1 MTAMRMTESVKAP
14 AGRTVGYPFG
24 TAQLWAGTAGVLFVL
39 AVGESILRDGG
50 EQADDLLPWALG
62 ATAPVAFVN
71 RAPRVASVICVLAM
85 IVQQSDSNN
94 PPLVSCFV
102 ALALVLCA
110 AGFHVQVAFS
120 ACLAVPFLYNAVSPF
135 NNDDAGA
142 RSFLEFVVASS
153 ALGFGM
159 LLRSRGT
166 LIEERDASV
175 AAHTATLREQSLL
188 AERTRIAR
196 ELHDVVAHHISAIA
210 IQAES
215 ARFTIPALPE
225 EGADRFAAIGD
236 SARAALDEMRRVLGV
251 MRAPVDAA
259 ELEPQPGFDQLSALI
274 DEHRTLGGDVRFSVR
289 GPVSTLP
296 DGVELVAY
304 RIVEE
309 ALTNVRR
316 HADEAAVEVSLDYTP
331 TLLRV
336 AVRDFGPGRSVG
348 LGDDA
353 GPGGFG
359 LIGMRERVEAI
370 GGTLTAGDHAEGGF
384 EIVADLPVISDA

>member
-1 MTAMRMTESVKAP
+1 MASVPATERVKAF
-14 AGRTVGYPFG
+14 AGRALGYPFG
-24 TAQLWAGTAGVLFVL
+24 TIQLWVGAAGALFVL
-39 AVGESILRDGG
+39 AVGESILRDDG
-50 EQADDLLPWALG
+50 EQADDLLPWALA

-71 RAPRVASVICVLAM
+71 RSPRLASVICVLAI

-94 PPLVSCFV
+94 PPLVSCVV

-110 AGFHVQVAFS
+110 AGYHVHVAFS

-135 NNDDAGA
+135 NGDDAGA
-142 RSFLEFVVASS
+142 RSFLEFVVASA

-188 AERTRIAR
+188 AERARIGR

-236 SARAALDEMRRVLGV
+236 SARAALDEMRRLLGV
-251 MRAPVDAA
+251 MRAPFDAA

-289 GPVSTLP
+289 GPVAALP
-296 DGVELVAY
+296 GAVELVAN
-304 RIVEE
+304 RVVQE

-316 HADEAAVEVSLDYTP
+316 HADGAAVEVSVDYTP

-336 AVRDFGPGRSVG
+336 AVRDHGPGRSRG
-348 LGDDA
+348 FSDA
-353 GPGGFG
+353 EAGGFG
-359 LIGMRERVEAI
+359 LVGMGERVEAI

-384 EIVADLPVISDA
+384 EIVADLPVASDP

>member
-1 MTAMRMTESVKAP
+1 MASVSATERVKAF
-14 AGRTVGYPFG
+14 AGRAVGYPFG
-24 TAQLWAGTAGVLFVL
+24 TIQVWVGASVVLFVL
-39 AVGESILRDGG
+39 SVGESILRDDG

-71 RAPRVASVICVLAM
+71 RWPRVAAVTCVLSI

-94 PPLVSCFV
+94 PPLVSCVV

-110 AGFHVQVAFS
+110 AAYHVHVAFS

-135 NNDDAGA
+135 NGDDPGA
-142 RSFLEFVVASS
+142 RSFLEFVVASA
-153 ALGFGM
+153 ALGFGL

-175 AAHTATLREQSLL
+175 AAHTATLRERSLL

-215 ARFTIPALPE
+215 ARFTIPALTE
-225 EGADRFAAIGD
+225 EGAERFAAIGD

-259 ELEPQPGFDQLSALI
+259 RAGAATRLRPAQRPDRRASHA
-274 DEHRTLGGDVRFSVR
+274 R
-289 GPVSTLP
+289 G
-296 DGVELVAY
+296 
-304 RIVEE
+304 
-309 ALTNVRR
+309 
-316 HADEAAVEVSLDYTP
+316 
-331 TLLRV
+331 
-336 AVRDFGPGRSVG
+336 
-348 LGDDA
+348 
-353 GPGGFG
+353 
-359 LIGMRERVEAI
+359 
-370 GGTLTAGDHAEGGF
+370 
-384 EIVADLPVISDA
+384 

>member
-1 MTAMRMTESVKAP
+1 MTAMPTSERVRAL
-14 AGRTVGYPFG
+14 AGRAVGYPFG
-24 TAQLWAGTAGVLFVL
+24 TAQLWASAAGVLFVL

-71 RAPRVASVICVLAM
+71 RAPRIAAVICVLAM

-94 PPLVSCFV
+94 PPLVSCVV

-110 AGFHVQVAFS
+110 AGFHLHVAFS

-135 NNDDAGA
+135 NGDDAGA
-142 RSFLEFVVASS
+142 RSFLEFVVASA

-175 AAHTATLREQSLL
+175 AAHAATLREQSLL

-225 EGADRFAAIGD
+225 QGADRFAAIGD
-236 SARAALDEMRRVLGV
+236 SARAALDEMRRLLGV
-251 MRAPVDAA
+251 MRAPVDAT

-289 GPVSTLP
+289 GPVAALP
-296 DGVELVAY
+296 DAVELVAY
-304 RIVEE
+304 RVVEE

-316 HADEAAVEVSLDYTP
+316 HADGAAVEVSIDYTP
-331 TLLRV
+331 TLVRI
-336 AVRDFGPGRSVG
+336 AVRDH
-348 LGDDA
+348 
-353 GPGGFG
+353 GPGGAVGLDDDGGAAGFG
-359 LIGMRERVEAI
+359 LVGMRERVEAI
-370 GGTLTAGDHAEGGF
+370 GGTLTAGDHREGGF
-384 EIVADLPVISDA
+384 EIVADLPVASDS

>member
-1 MTAMRMTESVKAP
+1 VPETERVKAFT
-14 AGRTVGYPFG
+14 GRAVGYPFG
-24 TAQLWAGTAGVLFVL
+24 TLQLWVGAAGLLFVL

-50 EQADDLLPWALG
+50 ERADDLLPWALG

-71 RAPRVASVICVLAM
+71 RSPRLAAVICVLAM

-94 PPLVSCFV
+94 PPLVSCLV

-110 AGFHVQVAFS
+110 AGFHVHVAFS
-120 ACLAVPFLYNAVSPF
+120 AGLAVPFLYNAVSPF
-135 NNDDAGA
+135 NGDDPGA
-142 RSFLEFVVASS
+142 RSFLEFVVASA
-153 ALGFGM
+153 ALGFGL

-166 LIEERDASV
+166 LMEERDASV

-225 EGADRFAAIGD
+225 EGSERFAAIGD
-236 SARAALDEMRRVLGV
+236 SARAALDEMRRLLGV
-251 MRAPVDAA
+251 MRAPVAAA
-259 ELEPQPGFDQLSALI
+259 ELVPQPGFDQLSALI
-274 DEHRTLGGDVRFSVR
+274 EEHRTLGGEVRFSVR
-289 GPVSTLP
+289 GPVAALP
-296 DGVELVAY
+296 EAIELVAY

-316 HADEAAVEVSLDYTP
+316 HADGAAVEVSLDYTA

-336 AVRDFGPGRSVG
+336 AVRDHGPGSSTGTGDGADEGGYG
-348 LGDDA
+348 LV
-353 GPGGFG
+353 
-359 LIGMRERVEAI
+359 GMRERVEAI
-370 GGTLTAGDHAEGGF
+370 GGTLTLGEHAEGGF
-384 EIVADLPVISDA
+384 EIVADLPVANEP